1 MITNISIR
9 IEDDNILNGGVMEGS
24 ILINIHKDNPDWVEI
39 SSSLNEKEVI
49 TFPKSLL
56 DDLVDAL
63 MLVRGDQ

>member
-1 MITNISIR
+1 
-9 IEDDNILNGGVMEGS
+9 MEGS